1 MPPPVAIKNVLPIS
15 QQFYIIGLC
24 GNCQKCYKLFLPGAC
39 TVKTLI
45 YHIYPF
51 ILIPTALI
59 STCLIAELEKPDYD
73 DKLVGGTG
81 VSRGAG

>member
-1 MPPPVAIKNVLPIS
+1 MLRAI
-15 QQFYIIGLC
+15 
-24 GNCQKCYKLFLPGAC
+24 C
-39 TVKTLI
+39 TRRLHCKTLI